1 MLRILQQRQL
11 EEITL
16 QSKDAA
22 FLYVDSEDKG
32 IIQELAEYFTFFV
45 PGYKFMPQFRNKLWD
60 GKLRLLNLRDQSI
73 YSGLYK
79 HICAFA
85 AERNIQVKIL
95 PHDIFKTEANL
106 PGAHGQIDMSFIDEY
121 VLPFPPRDYQLAAVK
136 YGLENRRGL
145 LVSPTASGKS
155 YIIYL
160 MMRYFMDMSYDMI
173 ADKVLL
179 IVPTTSLVKQMV
191 GDFAK
196 YSENDPNF
204 DVNECHEIMAGLDKG
219 HKTKKIYV
227 STWQSIYKMQKGY
240 FQQFGMVIGDEAHG
254 FKAKSLTSILT
265 KCSNANYRY
274 GLTGTLDGTQTHKLV
289 LEGLFGPHKNIT
301 TSKELIDRGDLAN
314 ISIEILLLKH
324 GDEACKLVSKMKYQ
338 DEVDWIVTSTRRNN
352 FIKNLAIDLK
362 GNTLVLFQYVEKH
375 GEPLFRSIS
384 DAVDDKRKVFYVSG
398 KTPADTREEIR
409 AITETES
416 NAILVCSYGTF
427 STGINIVNLH
437 NIIFAS
443 PSKSQIRVL
452 QSIGRGLRKSTLD
465 TTIYDIADDLHWKSN
480 KNYTLNH
487 AAERVK
493 IYSKERFK
501 FKMHEV
507 KLL

>member
-1 MLRILQQRQL
+1 MI
-11 EEITL
+11 ETL
-16 QSKDAA
+16 TVEVKDNA
-22 FLYVDSEDKG
+22 FIYVDCEDKG

-60 GKLRLLNLRDQSI
+60 GKLRLLNMRDQSI
-73 YSGLYK
+73 YSGLFG
-79 HICAFA
+79 HIKSFC
-85 AERNIQVKIL
+85 AERNIKISTDMKTEWDDNMDWIDDLIL
-95 PHDIFKTEANL
+95 PFE
-106 PGAHGQIDMSFIDEY
+106 
-121 VLPFPPRDYQLAAVK
+121 PRDYQLDAVK
-136 YGLENRRGL
+136 HGLKTRRGL

-160 MMRYFMDMSYDMI
+160 LMRHFLSNND
-173 ADKVLL
+173 DKILL
-179 IVPTTSLVKQMV
+179 IVPTTSLVKQMY

-196 YSENDPNF
+196 YSENDSGFNV
-204 DVNECHEIMAGLDKG
+204 DKECHEIMAGLDKG
-219 HKTKKIYV
+219 HKTKRVYI

-240 FQQFGMVIGDEAHG
+240 FQTFGMVIGDEAHN

-265 KCSNANYRY
+265 KCTQARYRF

-289 LEGLFGPHKNIT
+289 LEGLFGAHKNIT

-314 ISIEILLLKH
+314 VSIDILLLKH
-324 GDEACKLVSKMKYQ
+324 SDEHCKLVCKMKYQ
-338 DEVDWIVTSTRRNN
+338 DEVDWIVTSQKRNN
-352 FIKNLAIDLK
+352 FIRNLAIDLK

-375 GEPLFRSIS
+375 GEPLFRSIN
-384 DAVDDKRKVFYVSG
+384 DAVDDTRKVFYVSG

-409 AITETES
+409 AITETEA

-465 TTIYDIADDLHWKSN
+465 TKIYDIADDLHWKSN

-501 FKMHEV
+501 FKMHEI
-507 KLL
+507 KLV

>member
-1 MLRILQQRQL
+1 MIAKLTVQ
-11 EEITL
+11 T
-16 QSKDAA
+16 KDAA
-22 FLYVDSEDKG
+22 FIYVDCEDKG

-60 GKLRLLNLRDQSI
+60 GKLRLLNLRDQSM

-79 HICAFA
+79 HVCAFC
-85 AERNIQVKIL
+85 AERNIQVEIL
-95 PHDIFKTEANL
+95 PHDIFKSEGNL
-106 PGAHGQIDMSFIDEY
+106 PGAHQEVDMSFIDEFA
-121 VLPFPPRDYQLAAVK
+121 LPFPPRDYQLAAVK
-136 YGLENRRGL
+136 HGLENKRAL
-145 LVSPTASGKS
+145 MVSPTASGKS

-160 MMRYFMDMSYDMI
+160 MMRYYLDSNYDHI

-196 YSENDPNF
+196 YSENDSMF
-204 DVNECHEIMAGLDKG
+204 DAENMCHEIMAGKDKG
-219 HKTKKIYV
+219 HETKKIYV

-240 FQQFGMVIGDEAHG
+240 FQKFGMVIGDEAHG

-289 LEGLFGPHKNIT
+289 LEGLFGPHNNIT

-314 ISIEILLLKH
+314 ISIDILLLKH
-324 GDEACKLVSKMKYQ
+324 KEEHCKEVSKMKYQ
-338 DEVDWIVTSTRRNN
+338 DEVDWIVTSSRRNN

-375 GEPLFRSIS
+375 GEPLFRLINEAS
-384 DAVDDKRKVFYVSG
+384 DDTRKVFYVSG

-409 AITETES
+409 GITETES

-487 AAERVK
+487 SAERVK

-501 FKMHEV
+501 FKIHEV

>member
-1 MLRILQQRQL
+1 MEKLTVQ
-11 EEITL
+11 T
-16 QSKDAA
+16 KDAA
-22 FLYVDSEDKG
+22 YMYVDCDDKG
-32 IIQELAEYFTFFV
+32 IIHELAEYFTFFV
-45 PGYKFMPQFRNKLWD
+45 PGYKFMPQFKNKMWD
-60 GKLRLLNLRDQSI
+60 GKLRLLNLRDQSM

-79 HICAFA
+79 HVCAFC
-85 AERNIQVKIL
+85 AERNIQVEIL
-95 PHDIFKTEANL
+95 PHDIFKSEGNL
-106 PGAHGQIDMSFIDEY
+106 PGAHQEVDMSFLDEFI
-121 VLPFPPRDYQLAAVK
+121 LPFPPRDYQLAAVK
-136 YGLENRRGL
+136 HGLENKRAL
-145 LVSPTASGKS
+145 MVSPTASGKS

-160 MMRYFMDMSYDMI
+160 MMRYYLDSNYDHI

-196 YSENDPNF
+196 YSENDAMF
-204 DVNECHEIMAGLDKG
+204 DAEGMCHEIMAGKDKG
-219 HKTKKIYV
+219 HETKKIYV

-314 ISIEILLLKH
+314 ISIDILLLKH
-324 GDEACKLVSKMKYQ
+324 KEEHCKEVSKMKYQ
-338 DEVDWIVTSTRRNN
+338 DEVDWIVTSSRRNN

-375 GEPLFRSIS
+375 GEPLFRLIDDAS
-384 DAVDDKRKVFYVSG
+384 DDTRKVFYVSG

-409 AITETES
+409 AITETEQ

-465 TTIYDIADDLHWKSN
+465 TTIYDIADDLHWKNN

-487 AAERVK
+487 SAERVK

-501 FKMHEV
+501 FNIHEV

>member
-1 MLRILQQRQL
+1 MEQ
-11 EEITL
+11 ITV
-16 QSKDAA
+16 QTKDNA
-22 FLYVDSEDKG
+22 FIYVDCDDKG

-45 PGYKFMPQFRNKLWD
+45 PGYKFMPQFRNKMWD
-60 GKLRLLNLRDQSI
+60 GKVRLLNLRDQSI
-73 YSGLYK
+73 YAGLYK
-79 HICAFA
+79 YIAAFA
-85 AERNIQVKIL
+85 AERNIKRTVL
-95 PHDIFKTEANL
+95 PSAKLGYNL
-106 PGAHGQIDMSFIDEY
+106 PNVHVDVDMSFIDEY
-121 VLPFPPRDYQLAAVK
+121 TLPFEPRDYQLAAVK
-136 YGLENRRGL
+136 HALENRKAL
-145 LVSPTASGKS
+145 MVSPTASGKS

-160 MMRYFMDMSYDMI
+160 MMRYFLDMSYDLE

-196 YSENDPNF
+196 YSEHDALF
-204 DVNECHEIMAGLDKG
+204 DAEGMCHEIMAGKDKG
-219 HKTKKIYV
+219 HETKKIYV

-265 KCSNANYRY
+265 KCTEAGYRY

-314 ISIEILLLKH
+314 IKIDILLLKH
-324 GDEACKLVSKMKYQ
+324 PEEHCKLVNGMKYQ
-338 DEVDWIVTSTRRNN
+338 DEVDWIVTSSKRNN

-375 GEPLFRSIS
+375 GEPLFRLIDKST
-384 DAVDDKRKVFYVSG
+384 DDKRKVFYVSG

-465 TTIYDIADDLHWKSN
+465 TTVYDIADDLHWKSN

-487 AAERVK
+487 SGERVK

-501 FKMHEV
+501 FKIHEV

>member
-1 MLRILQQRQL
+1 MIAKLTVQ
-11 EEITL
+11 T
-16 QSKDAA
+16 KDAA
-22 FLYVDSEDKG
+22 FIYVDCEDKG

-60 GKLRLLNLRDQSI
+60 GKLRLLNLRDQSM

-79 HICAFA
+79 HVCAFC
-85 AERNIQVKIL
+85 AERNIQVEIL
-95 PHDIFKTEANL
+95 PHDIFKSEGNL
-106 PGAHGQIDMSFIDEY
+106 PGAHQEVDMSFLDEFI
-121 VLPFPPRDYQLAAVK
+121 LPFPPRDYQLAAVK
-136 YGLENRRGL
+136 HGLENKRAL
-145 LVSPTASGKS
+145 MVSPTASGKS

-160 MMRYFMDMSYDMI
+160 MMRYYLDSNYDHI

-196 YSENDPNF
+196 YSENDAMF
-204 DVNECHEIMAGLDKG
+204 DAEGMCHEIMAGKDKG
-219 HKTKKIYV
+219 HETKKIYV

-240 FQQFGMVIGDEAHG
+240 FQKFGMVIGDEAHG

-314 ISIEILLLKH
+314 ISIDILLLKH
-324 GDEACKLVSKMKYQ
+324 KEEHCKEVSKMKYQ
-338 DEVDWIVTSTRRNN
+338 DEVDWIVTSSRRNN

-375 GEPLFRSIS
+375 GEPLFRLINEAS
-384 DAVDDKRKVFYVSG
+384 DNTRKVFYVSG

-409 AITETES
+409 GITETES

-487 AAERVK
+487 SAERVK

-501 FKMHEV
+501 FKIHEV

>member
-1 MLRILQQRQL
+1 M
-11 EEITL
+11 ESITVKV
-16 QSKDAA
+16 KDNS
-22 FLYVDSEDKG
+22 FLYVDCDDKG

-45 PGYKFMPQFRNKLWD
+45 PGYKFMPQFRNKMWD
-60 GKLRLLNLRDQSI
+60 GKVRLLNLRDQSI
-73 YSGLYK
+73 YSGLFN
-79 HICAFA
+79 HIKTFCRD
-85 AERNIQVKIL
+85 RNLELISVLREPPSKY
-95 PHDIFKTEANL
+95 NL
-106 PGAHGQIDMSFIDEY
+106 PGMDYPAPLDWISCAAPLN
-121 VLPFPPRDYQLAAVK
+121 LPFEPRDYQLKAVEH
-136 YGLENRRGL
+136 GLRQRTGL

-155 YIIYL
+155 LIIYL
-160 MMRYFMDMSYDMI
+160 LMRYFLMTNE
-173 ADKVLL
+173 DKCLI
-179 IVPTTSLVKQMV
+179 IVPTTSLVKQMFA
-191 GDFAK
+191 DFCK
-196 YSENDPNF
+196 YSEYDERWFPTE
-204 DVNECHEIMAGLDKG
+204 DCHEIMAGLDKG
-219 HKTKKIYV
+219 HETKRVYI

-240 FQQFGMVIGDEAHG
+240 FEQFGMVVGDEAHN

-265 KCSNANYRY
+265 KCTEARYRF

-289 LEGLFGPHKNIT
+289 LEGLFGPHKKIT

-314 ISIEILLLKH
+314 IDIDILLLKH
-324 GDEACKLVSKMKYQ
+324 KEEHCKEVSKMKYQ
-338 DEVDWIVTSTRRNN
+338 DEVDWIVTNQKRNN

-375 GEPLFRSIS
+375 GEPLFRLIDKST
-384 DAVDDKRKVFYVSG
+384 DDKRKVFYVSG

-465 TTIYDIADDLHWKSN
+465 TTVYDIADDLHWKSN

-487 AAERVK
+487 SGERVK

-501 FKMHEV
+501 FKIHEV

>member
-1 MLRILQQRQL
+1 MIAKLTVQ
-11 EEITL
+11 T
-16 QSKDAA
+16 KDAA
-22 FLYVDSEDKG
+22 FIYVDCEDKG

-60 GKLRLLNLRDQSI
+60 GKLRLLNLRDQSM

-79 HICAFA
+79 HVCAFC
-85 AERNIQVKIL
+85 AERNIQVEIL
-95 PHDIFKTEANL
+95 PHDIFKSEGNL
-106 PGAHGQIDMSFIDEY
+106 PGAHQEVDMSFIDEFA
-121 VLPFPPRDYQLAAVK
+121 LPFPPRDYQLAAVK
-136 YGLENRRGL
+136 HGLENKRAL
-145 LVSPTASGKS
+145 MVSPTASGKS

-160 MMRYFMDMSYDMI
+160 MMRYYLDSNYDHI

-196 YSENDPNF
+196 YSENDSMF
-204 DVNECHEIMAGLDKG
+204 DAENMCHEIMAGKDKG
-219 HKTKKIYV
+219 HETKKIYV

-240 FQQFGMVIGDEAHG
+240 FQKFGMVIGDEAHG

-289 LEGLFGPHKNIT
+289 LEGLFGPHINIT

-314 ISIEILLLKH
+314 ISIDILLLKH
-324 GDEACKLVSKMKYQ
+324 KEEHCKEVSKMKYQ
-338 DEVDWIVTSTRRNN
+338 DEVDWIVTSSRRNN

-375 GEPLFRSIS
+375 GEPLFRLINEAS
-384 DAVDDKRKVFYVSG
+384 DDTRKVFYVSG

-409 AITETES
+409 GITETES

-487 AAERVK
+487 SAERVK

-501 FKMHEV
+501 FKIHEV

>member
-1 MLRILQQRQL
+1 MEQL
-11 EEITL
+11 TVEV
-16 QSKDAA
+16 KNNA
-22 FLYVDSEDKG
+22 FIYVDCEDKG

-45 PGYKFMPQFRNKLWD
+45 PGYKFMPQFRNKMWD
-60 GKLRLLNLRDQSI
+60 GKIRLLNLRDQSI
-73 YSGLYK
+73 YAGLFSYIETFCK
-79 HICAFA
+79 D
-85 AERNIQVKIL
+85 R
-95 PHDIFKTEANL
+95 DIKLDVWTNKETLKYNH
-106 PGAHGQIDMSFIDEY
+106 PGFVYNDDMSWLET
-121 VLPFPPRDYQLAAVK
+121 LPIPHILRDYQLEAIQH
-136 YGLENRRGL
+136 GIRTRSGL

-155 YIIYL
+155 LIIYL
-160 MMRYFMDMSYDMI
+160 LMRYFL
-173 ADKVLL
+173 AREEDKVLL
-179 IVPTTSLVKQMV
+179 IVPTTSLVRQMYT
-191 GDFAK
+191 DFCK
-196 YSENDPNF
+196 YADNDDSFFVTDN
-204 DVNECHEIMAGLDKG
+204 CHEIMAGLDKG
-219 HKTKKIYV
+219 HKTKRVYI

-240 FQQFGMVIGDEAHG
+240 FEQFGMVIGDEAHN

-265 KCSNANYRY
+265 KCVNARYRF
-274 GLTGTLDGTQTHKLV
+274 GFTGTLDGTQTHKLV

-301 TSKELIDRGDLAN
+301 TSKALIDRGDLAN
-314 ISIEILLLKH
+314 ISIDILLLKH
-324 GDEACKLVSKMKYQ
+324 KEEHCKEVSKMKYQ
-338 DEVDWIVTSTRRNN
+338 DEVDWIVTNEKRNN

-375 GEPLFRSIS
+375 GEPLFRSI
-384 DAVDDKRKVFYVSG
+384 DKATDNKRKVFYVSG

-409 AITETES
+409 AITEQES

-465 TTIYDIADDLHWKSN
+465 TKIYDIADDLHWKSN
-480 KNYTLNH
+480 KNFTLNH

-501 FKMHEV
+501 FKMHEI

>member
-1 MLRILQQRQL
+1 MEKLTVQ
-11 EEITL
+11 T
-16 QSKDAA
+16 KDAA
-22 FLYVDSEDKG
+22 YMYVDCDDKG
-32 IIQELAEYFTFFV
+32 IIHELAEYFTFFV

-60 GKLRLLNLRDQSI
+60 GKLRLLNLRDQSM

-79 HICAFA
+79 HVCAFC
-85 AERNIQVKIL
+85 AERNIQIEIL
-95 PHDIFKTEANL
+95 PHDIFKSEAYL
-106 PGAHGQIDMSFIDEY
+106 PGAHSNVDMSFIDEF

-136 YGLENRRGL
+136 HGLENKRAL
-145 LVSPTASGKS
+145 MVSPTASGKS

-160 MMRYFMDMSYDMI
+160 MMRYYLDSNYDHI

-196 YSENDPNF
+196 YSENDSMF
-204 DVNECHEIMAGLDKG
+204 DAENMCHEIMAGKDKG
-219 HKTKKIYV
+219 HETKKIYV

-240 FQQFGMVIGDEAHG
+240 FQKFGMVIGDEAHG

-289 LEGLFGPHKNIT
+289 LEGLFGPHINIT

-314 ISIEILLLKH
+314 ISIDILLLKH
-324 GDEACKLVSKMKYQ
+324 KEEHCKEVSKMKYQ
-338 DEVDWIVTSTRRNN
+338 DEVDWIVTSSRRNN

-375 GEPLFRSIS
+375 GEPLFRLIDEAS
-384 DAVDDKRKVFYVSG
+384 DDKRKVFYVSG

-409 AITETES
+409 AITESES

-465 TTIYDIADDLHWKSN
+465 TTIYDIADDLHWKAN

-487 AAERVK
+487 SAERVK

-501 FKMHEV
+501 FKIHEV

>member
-1 MLRILQQRQL
+1 MI
-11 EEITL
+11 EKITL
-16 QSKDAA
+16 QTKDAA
-22 FLYVDSEDKG
+22 FLYVDCDDKG

-45 PGYKFMPQFRNKLWD
+45 PGYKFMPQFRNKMWD
-60 GKLRLLNLRDQSI
+60 GKVRLLNLRDQSI

-79 HICAFA
+79 YIAAFA
-85 AERNIQVKIL
+85 ADRNITLEIL
-95 PHDIFKTEANL
+95 PHGIKSEANL
-106 PGAHGQIDMSFIDEY
+106 PGARQEIDISFIDEY
-121 VLPFPPRDYQLAAVK
+121 ILPFKPRDYQLDAVQ
-136 YGLENRRGL
+136 YALENKRGL

-160 MMRYFMDMSYDMI
+160 MMRYYLDMSYDHI

-196 YSENDPNF
+196 YSEHDALF
-204 DVNECHEIMAGLDKG
+204 DAEGMCHEIMAGLDKG

-240 FQQFGMVIGDEAHG
+240 FEQFGMVIGDEAHG

-265 KCSNANYRY
+265 KCVNANYRY

-314 ISIEILLLKH
+314 ISIDVLLLKH
-324 GDEACKLVSKMKYQ
+324 PEEHCKLVNGMKYQ
-338 DEVDWIVTSTRRNN
+338 DEVDWIVTSQKRNN
-352 FIKNLAIDLK
+352 FIKNLAVDLK

-375 GEPLFRSIS
+375 GEPLFRLI
-384 DAVDDKRKVFYVSG
+384 DGATDDKRKVFYVSG

-409 AITETES
+409 AITEQES

-465 TTIYDIADDLHWKSN
+465 TTVYDIADDLHWKSN

-487 AAERVK
+487 SGERVK
-493 IYSKERFK
+493 IYSKEKFK
-501 FKMHEV
+501 FKIHEV

>member
-1 MLRILQQRQL
+1 MI
-11 EEITL
+11 EKITL
-16 QSKDAA
+16 QTKDAA
-22 FLYVDSEDKG
+22 FLYVDCDDKG

-45 PGYKFMPQFRNKLWD
+45 PGYKFMPQFRNKMWD
-60 GKLRLLNLRDQSI
+60 GKVRLLNLRDQSI

-79 HICAFA
+79 YIAAFA
-85 AERNIQVKIL
+85 ADRNITLEIL
-95 PHDIFKTEANL
+95 PHGIKSEANL
-106 PGAHGQIDMSFIDEY
+106 PGARQEIDISFIDEY
-121 VLPFPPRDYQLAAVK
+121 ILPFKPRDYQLDAVQ
-136 YGLENRRGL
+136 YALENKRGL

-160 MMRYFMDMSYDMI
+160 MMRYFLDTSYDLT

-196 YSENDPNF
+196 YSEHDALF
-204 DVNECHEIMAGLDKG
+204 DAEGMCHEIMAGLDKG

-240 FQQFGMVIGDEAHG
+240 FEQFGMVIGDEAHG

-265 KCSNANYRY
+265 KCVNANYRY

-314 ISIEILLLKH
+314 ISIDVLLLKH
-324 GDEACKLVSKMKYQ
+324 PEEHCKLVNGMKYQ
-338 DEVDWIVTSTRRNN
+338 DEVDWIVTSQKRNN
-352 FIKNLAIDLK
+352 FIKNLAVDLK

-375 GEPLFRSIS
+375 GEPLFRLI
-384 DAVDDKRKVFYVSG
+384 DGATDDKRKVFYVSG

-409 AITETES
+409 AITEQES

-465 TTIYDIADDLHWKSN
+465 TTIYDLADDLHWKSN

-487 AAERVK
+487 SAERIK

-501 FKMHEV
+501 FKIHEV

>member
-1 MLRILQQRQL
+1 MILTV
-11 EEITL
+11 EV
-16 QSKDAA
+16 KDNA
-22 FLYVDSEDKG
+22 FIYVDCDDKG

-60 GKLRLLNLRDQSI
+60 GKLRLLNMRDQSI
-73 YSGLYK
+73 YSGLFG
-79 HICAFA
+79 HIKAFCLD
-85 AERNIQVKIL
+85 RNIELQSIL
-95 PHDIFKTEANL
+95 KEPPSKYNL
-106 PGAHGQIDMSFIDEY
+106 PGMDYPVDMSWFET
-121 VLPFPPRDYQLAAVK
+121 LPIPHILRDYQLEAIEH
-136 YGLENRRGL
+136 GIRTRSGL

-155 YIIYL
+155 LIIYL
-160 MMRYFMDMSYDMI
+160 LMRYFL
-173 ADKVLL
+173 ARNEDKVLL
-179 IVPTTSLVKQMV
+179 IVPTTSLVRQMYT
-191 GDFAK
+191 DFCK
-196 YSENDPNF
+196 YADNDDSFFVTDN
-204 DVNECHEIMAGLDKG
+204 CHEIMAGLDKG
-219 HKTKKIYV
+219 HKTKRVYI

-240 FQQFGMVIGDEAHG
+240 FEQFGMVIGDEAHN

-265 KCSNANYRY
+265 KCVNARYRF
-274 GLTGTLDGTQTHKLV
+274 GFTGTLDGTQTHKLV

-301 TSKELIDRGDLAN
+301 TSKALIDRGDLAN
-314 ISIEILLLKH
+314 ISIHILLLKH
-324 GDEACKLVSKMKYQ
+324 KEEHCKEVSKMKYQ
-338 DEVDWIVTSTRRNN
+338 DEVDWIVTNEKRNN

-375 GEPLFRSIS
+375 GEPLFRSI
-384 DAVDDKRKVFYVSG
+384 DKATDNKRKVFYVSG

-409 AITETES
+409 AITEQES

-465 TTIYDIADDLHWKSN
+465 TKIYDIADDLHWKSN
-480 KNYTLNH
+480 KNFTLNH

-501 FKMHEV
+501 FKMHEI

>member
-1 MLRILQQRQL
+1 MEKLTVQ
-11 EEITL
+11 T
-16 QSKDAA
+16 KDAA
-22 FLYVDSEDKG
+22 YMYVDCDDKG
-32 IIQELAEYFTFFV
+32 IIHELAEYFTFFV

-79 HICAFA
+79 HVCAFC
-85 AERNIQVKIL
+85 AERNIQIEIL
-95 PHDIFKTEANL
+95 PHDIFKTEAYL
-106 PGAHGQIDMSFIDEY
+106 PGAHSNVDMSFIDEFA
-121 VLPFPPRDYQLAAVK
+121 LPFPPRDYQLAAVK
-136 YGLENRRGL
+136 HGLENKRAL
-145 LVSPTASGKS
+145 MVSPTASGKS

-160 MMRYFMDMSYDMI
+160 MMRYYLDSNYDHI

-196 YSENDPNF
+196 YSENDAMFNAE
-204 DVNECHEIMAGLDKG
+204 NMCHEIMAGKDKG
-219 HKTKKIYV
+219 HETKKIYV

-240 FQQFGMVIGDEAHG
+240 FQKFGMVIGDEAHG

-289 LEGLFGPHKNIT
+289 LEGLFGPHINIT

-314 ISIEILLLKH
+314 ISIDILLLKH
-324 GDEACKLVSKMKYQ
+324 KDEHCKEVCKMKYQ
-338 DEVDWIVTSTRRNN
+338 DEVDWIVTSSRRNN

-375 GEPLFRSIS
+375 GEPLFRLIDEAS
-384 DAVDDKRKVFYVSG
+384 DNKRKVFYVSG

-409 AITETES
+409 AITESES

-465 TTIYDIADDLHWKSN
+465 TKIYDIADDLHWKSN

-501 FKMHEV
+501 FKMHEI

>member
-1 MLRILQQRQL
+1 MEKLTVQ
-11 EEITL
+11 T
-16 QSKDAA
+16 KDAA
-22 FLYVDSEDKG
+22 FMYVDCDDKG

-79 HICAFA
+79 HVCAFC
-85 AERNIQVKIL
+85 AERNIQVEIL
-95 PHDIFKTEANL
+95 PHDIFKSEGNL
-106 PGAHGQIDMSFIDEY
+106 PGAHQEVDMSFLDEF

-136 YGLENRRGL
+136 HGLENKRAL
-145 LVSPTASGKS
+145 MVSPTASGKS

-160 MMRYFMDMSYDMI
+160 MMRYYLDSNYDHI

-196 YSENDPNF
+196 YSENDAMFNAE
-204 DVNECHEIMAGLDKG
+204 NMCHEIMAGKDKG
-219 HKTKKIYV
+219 HETKKIYV

-240 FQQFGMVIGDEAHG
+240 FQKFGMVIGDEAHG

-289 LEGLFGPHKNIT
+289 LEGLFGPHINIT

-314 ISIEILLLKH
+314 ISIDILLLKH
-324 GDEACKLVSKMKYQ
+324 KEEDCKEVCKMKYQ
-338 DEVDWIVTSTRRNN
+338 DEVDWIVTSQKRNN
-352 FIKNLAIDLK
+352 FIRNLAIDLK

-375 GEPLFRSIS
+375 GEPLFRLIDEAS
-384 DAVDDKRKVFYVSG
+384 DNKRKVFYVSG

-409 AITETES
+409 AITESES

-465 TTIYDIADDLHWKSN
+465 TKIYDIADDLHWKSN

-501 FKMHEV
+501 FKMHEI